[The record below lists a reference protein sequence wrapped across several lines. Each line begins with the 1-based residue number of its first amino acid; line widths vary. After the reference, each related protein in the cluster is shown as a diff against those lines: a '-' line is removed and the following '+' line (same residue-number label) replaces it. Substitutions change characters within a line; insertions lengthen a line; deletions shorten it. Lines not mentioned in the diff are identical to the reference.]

1 MEGKVKM
8 SKIGKYSGL
17 VAVALLVIAV
27 LLPACAPSEPEQQFT
42 LRIGLVGTL
51 SSLPYYVM
59 RDQGF
64 DKQNG
69 LTIVETIDQSADLG
83 FNAIADGSL
92 DGSSSGGT
100 VNVVLAVQNGI
111 MTDKVIAVST
121 NSFADPEHPIVGV
134 VVANSLSKW

>member
-100 VNVVLAVQNGI
+100 VNVVLAVQDGI
-111 MTDKVIAVST
+111 MTDKVIAVYT